1 MVRGIGPGAEAADRR
16 AWADGPV
23 VIETA
28 TERAPD
34 FWPARQTGP
43 ETVWP
48 MRHVGAP
55 ETRWPMRHMGP

>member
-1 MVRGIGPGAEAADRR
+1 MVRRIGPGAEAADRR

-34 FWPARQTGP
+34 FWPRDKPALRQFGP
-43 ETVWP
+43 
-48 MRHVGAP
+48 
-55 ETRWPMRHMGP
+55 